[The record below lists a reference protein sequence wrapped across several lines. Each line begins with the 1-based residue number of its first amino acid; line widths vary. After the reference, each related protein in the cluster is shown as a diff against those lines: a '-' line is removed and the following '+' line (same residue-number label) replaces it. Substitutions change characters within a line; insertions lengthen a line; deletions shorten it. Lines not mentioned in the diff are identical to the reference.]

1 MRQHVQQGSA
11 GGSGPRPRRPFLRGG
26 VSPRGVLGL
35 MLALACAS
43 TPTPPDED
51 PGPADGDPE
60 EPYTPVFYAPDELVM
75 GADLSYVN
83 QILDHGGTYRDSL
96 GVRSPYAIF
105 ADHGTN
111 VARLRLW
118 HDPEWVRTEV
128 YEDTAVPLYSGLVDV
143 ALAME
148 RAKAQ
153 GMEVNLDV
161 HYSDIWADPGR
172 QDVPAAWRDITDLE
186 VLADSVYRYTRS
198 TLEHLDARGLLPEM
212 VQVGNETNCGM
223 LVTGTAPGFPELDV
237 CEGRWAAQGT
247 VLNAGI
253 RAVRDVAPETRVIL
267 HIAQPENVRWWFDG
281 ITGAGGVTDFDII
294 GFSYYSPWSDEPL
307 SSIAGHVADWRQRYG
322 KDVMIMETAYSW
334 TLRNYDSYGNIF
346 GSDSVVEGYPAT
358 PEGQRRYLIDLVQQ
372 VIDGGGSGVFYW
384 EPAWI
389 TSDMKDLWG
398 TGSSWENN
406 TLFDAGGTVHEGMA
420 FYTYPYDL
428 SG

>member
-1 MRQHVQQGSA
+1 MRH
-11 GGSGPRPRRPFLRGG
+11 L
-26 VSPRGVLGL
+26 LL
-35 MLALACAS
+35 LLTTILACAS
-43 TPTPPDED
+43 TPTPPDDAGGNGEE
-51 PGPADGDPE
+51 PE

-111 VARLRLW
+111 VVRLRLW

-128 YEDTAVPLYSGLVDV
+128 YGDSTVPLYSGLEDV
-143 ALAME
+143 TEAS
-148 RAKAQ
+148 RRSKQ
-153 GMEVNLDV
+153 RGMQVNLDV

-172 QDVPAAWRDITDLE
+172 QDVPAAWRGITDLD
-186 VLADSVYRYTRS
+186 VLADSVYGYTRAV
-198 TLEHLDARGLLPEM
+198 LEHLDSEGLLPEM

-237 CEGRWAAQGT
+237 CEGHWAAQGA

-253 RAVRDVAPETRVIL
+253 RAVRDVAPDTRVIL

-294 GFSYYSPWSDEPL
+294 GFSYYSPWSDESL

-322 KDVMIMETAYSW
+322 KAVMVMETAYSW
-334 TLRNYDSYGNIF
+334 TLQNADGYGNIF
-346 GSDSVVEGYPAT
+346 GPDSVVEGYPAT
-358 PEGQRRYLIDLVQQ
+358 PAGQRQYMVDLVQQ

-406 TLFDAGGTVHEGMA
+406 ALFDFQGAVHEGMR
-420 FYTYPYDL
+420 FYAHPYDMP
-428 SG
+428 G